1 MDRSAYLAL
10 RQRYMPAAIRL
21 LVIAESPPESGLY
34 FYEPSGRP
42 SEPLFAAMMKQLGV
56 QAANKQEGLKA
67 FRDHGFVLVDATYTP
82 VNGPGGR
89 NRNAVILAD
98 YPYLVEDLRGLGAAD
113 GLPIVLIKK
122 NVCELLDRRLTAD
135 GFNVL
140 NRGRIIPFPSTGHQ
154 VNFQSQFHD
163 VVPSLP

>member
-10 RQRYMPAAIRL
+10 RQRYRPAAIRL

-34 FYEPSGRP
+34 FYELSGRP

-140 NRGRIIPFPSTGHQ
+140 NRGHIIPFPSTGHQ
-154 VNFQSQFHD
+154 VKFHRKFRD
-163 VVPSLP
+163 VVPLLP